1 MILKHLF
8 ANLKRYYA
16 FFLLPLLFIGCY
28 SSWCAGKVIVSQKDL
43 GLIADMVFFNE
54 CGEKLDLIV
63 CWNEGEDFMS
73 LGLGH
78 FIWYQKEAGPVNVII
93 NPGFEADDA
102 PVSGVDP
109 SMGQRVQE
117 ALDAVVAEF
126 KVPGAVLGIRD
137 VDGNTRFWTSGTADL
152 KSGKPMSKDLYFRI
166 VSVTKSYTATM
177 VLQLVDEGKISL
189 DDPIGK
195 HLPGLVPRENKI
207 TIRHLLEMRS
217 GLGSYGT
224 NEEFAKMA
232 EAQPGRVWTP
242 EELIRLSSS
251 TIGDPGRDFDYNNA
265 NYILLGLL
273 IEKVTNDSFRNQV
286 IKGILQPPAMSHT
299 FVPTDMEMPAPFAH
313 GYLVE
318 DGKVVDGTDCLHPTA
333 AWSAGNIISTA
344 GDQLIWAKALVED
357 RLLSPQVN
365 AERFIMSPMVNK
377 PGLYGLGV
385 LNLDGII
392 GHGGN

>member
-1 MILKHLF
+1 MKDHIRIKNCFHLIH
-8 ANLKRYYA
+8 AVCLI
-16 FFLLPLLFIGCY
+16 FLLAVPLGCVGTRAF
-28 SSWCAGKVIVSQKDL
+28 SFSRVNPFLGQGIQK
-43 GLIADMVFFNE
+43 
-54 CGEKLDLIV
+54 
-63 CWNEGEDFMS
+63 S
-73 LGLGH
+73 
-78 FIWYQKEAGPVNVII
+78 
-93 NPGFEADDA
+93 
-102 PVSGVDP
+102 
-109 SMGQRVQE
+109 
-117 ALDAVVAEF
+117 LDAAVAEF

-137 VDGNTRFWTSGTADL
+137 MDGNTRFWTSGTADL
-152 KSGKPMSKDLYFRI
+152 KSGKLMSKDLYFRI
-166 VSVTKSYTATM
+166 GSVTKSYTATV

-189 DDPIGK
+189 DEPIGK
-195 HLPGLVPRENKI
+195 HLPGLIPKENKI

-265 NYILLGLL
+265 NYILLGML
-273 IEKVTNDSFRNQV
+273 IEKVTNDSFRNQL
-286 IKGILQPPAMSHT
+286 IKRILQPLGMSHT
-299 FVPTDMEMPAPFAH
+299 FVPTDMQIPAPFAH

-318 DGKVVDGTDCLHPTA
+318 DGKVVEGTDCLHPTA

-344 GDQLIWAKALVED
+344 GDQLIWAKALVEG

-392 GHGGN
+392 GHGGNYSNAYTSFVGRHRGYDFAILVNGMTRDIEAGDFRALSIIQKIIKETGL